1 MRFKVFCALLA
12 LVMSSCCMVYV
23 VNFDDSP
30 PAIVI
35 PPDSDLVSMT
45 ASRPESGTPCD
56 YDAKQ
61 NLYVSAGQL
70 QQAGSFNAVAS
81 GSSKSMGIEQQVLS
95 SRTVVGEDVFKQSAS
110 FSSLVKF
117 GQQRFVYQGNY
128 LLRNHSRSTELTTS
142 NGRTLH
148 PE

>member
-45 ASRPESGTPCD
+45 ASRPESGTPGD

-61 NLYVSAGQL
+61 NC
-70 QQAGSFNAVAS
+70 
-81 GSSKSMGIEQQVLS
+81 
-95 SRTVVGEDVFKQSAS
+95 T
-110 FSSLVKF
+110 
-117 GQQRFVYQGNY
+117 
-128 LLRNHSRSTELTTS
+128 
-142 NGRTLH
+142 
-148 PE
+148 